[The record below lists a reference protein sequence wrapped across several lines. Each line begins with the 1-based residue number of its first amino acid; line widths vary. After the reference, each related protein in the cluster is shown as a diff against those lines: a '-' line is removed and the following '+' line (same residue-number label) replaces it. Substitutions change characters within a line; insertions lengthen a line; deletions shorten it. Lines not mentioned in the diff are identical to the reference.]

1 MQSIQEA
8 LMESNTCTSL
18 GTSPMNTNGTESLVN
33 TSTTIRSPPNV
44 RNAKRPRETATD
56 CELMSDEELKKVRS
70 KALEELKEELK
81 NTSDSYQKILLQLRY
96 DEYERFDLQSWQ
108 PENIAKKMKEE
119 DELEHSCST
128 PPPEPSKVNTAEEKI
143 NLKKRLMRYCVENK
157 ITNQMLLHK
166 RPYDETEDFF
176 LHPQYNSVIGTIFN
190 VVSGQLA
197 YEPFKPFIHH
207 KKLKEEGGVLQDK
220 GKVHKFLS
228 EVQRWDRE
236 KIKRFAKV
244 MVQVLNRRSGKKN
257 TVWLQ
262 GVSNAGKSQLINSLM
277 QSYFPNTIGT
287 PNNSVRTTFT
297 FNDCMYKR
305 VILWEEPN
313 ITVDNIEDT
322 KIILGGQDCRIDAKY
337 QSSAVLQ
344 STPFVITSNKDLW
357 AMCTNHRQE
366 LLNRVYWFKLNSVC
380 PPNNEFP
387 FRKYDWDIFF
397 TNYFDDIKYD
407 IGK

>member
-1 MQSIQEA
+1 MESHTSTLQDGSQQSI
-8 LMESNTCTSL
+8 S
-18 GTSPMNTNGTESLVN
+18 GTESCQD
-33 TSTTIRSPPNV
+33 TSIATSQTASIKS
-44 RNAKRPRETATD
+44 AKRVRLTTEDSEP
-56 CELMSDEELKKVRS
+56 MSDEELKKVRNR
-70 KALEELKEELK
+70 ALAKLEEELKSTTDEH
-81 NTSDSYQKILLQLRY
+81 QKTILNLRLAAY
-96 DEYERFDLQSWQ
+96 KDFSLESWQ
-108 PENIAKKMKEE
+108 PENEAKKIKEE
-119 DELEHSCST
+119 SELDCANAHQEKEYNLNSAT
-128 PPPEPSKVNTAEEKI
+128 EKI
-143 NLKKRLMRYCVENK
+143 NLKKRLMRYCVDNK
-157 ITNQMLLHK
+157 ITNQMLLHR

-207 KKLKEEGGVLQDK
+207 KKLKEEKGSLRNK
-220 GKVHKFLS
+220 GKVYNFLN
-228 EVQRWDRE
+228 EVQGWENE
-236 KIKRFAKV
+236 KIKSFAKV
-244 MVQVLNRRSGKKN
+244 ICQVLNRRSGKKN
-257 TVWLQ
+257 TLWLQ
-262 GVSNAGKSQLINSLM
+262 GVSNAGKSQLINSLL

-344 STPFVITSNKDLW
+344 STPFIITSNKDLW
-357 AMCTNHRQE
+357 AMCSNNRQE
-366 LLNRVYWFKLNSVC
+366 LLNRVYWYKLNKVS
-380 PPNNEFP
+380 PTNNDFP

-397 TNYFDDIKYD
+397 TNFFDDIKYD
-407 IGK
+407 INKYGL